1 MISLFYICCHSFTIR
16 ITLTPLLLSPPPH
29 HPHTSIPPITHPPDP
44 YLLPITLTPPSSSY
58 LHPSPSHSHTSTPIR
73 VAPGK
78 VAVVG
83 GRQEDSV
90 LLHGNHVLSVEAHD
104 LVHLSMHPWYQ
115 IQSSVVYTLTH
126 LSMHPWY
133 QVQSSVV
140 YTLTHLSMHPWYQVQ
155 SSMVYTLTHLSM
167 HPWYQVQ
174 SSVVYTLTHL
184 SMHPWYQV
192 QSSVVYTLTYY
203 STCATHSY
211 DSLRIGSLVGINW
224 NKFLLNGGSL
234 FLSRDRML
242 WCHLESCLYQM

>member
-1 MISLFYICCHSFTIR
+1 MPRFHNTHHFNTFIV
-16 ITLTPLLLSPPPH
+16 LT
-29 HPHTSIPPITHPPDP
+29 
-44 YLLPITLTPPSSSY
+44 SS
-58 LHPSPSHSHTSTPIR
+58 PSPSHLHGPHLISILLHHSHTSTPIR

-90 LLHGNHVLSVEAHD
+90 LLHGNHVLFVEAHD

-115 IQSSVVYTLTH
+115 VQSSVVYTLTH

-155 SSMVYTLTHLSM
+155 SSVVYTLTHLSM

-203 STCATHSY
+203 SACATHSY

-224 NKFLLNGGSL
+224 NKFLLNGDSL
-234 FLSRDRML
+234 LPSRPDVVVPSGVMLVPDVTVGRNTTFL
-242 WCHLESCLYQM
+242 